1 MGTNFGKLIA
11 AGVLAATMPLAAQA
25 TTQSFNVF
33 AKDNSVAFNTKDA
46 APLNTGIV
54 LAIGDMLDITTVGS
68 WNGGACGDLDA
79 NGSNCFGNEPTT
91 GINFYSLIG
100 KIGSNASF
108 DSTWFKVGTSYSGTA
123 ATAGTLYLAYLD
135 SDSFNNSGFVT
146 ATVTAVPEAGTWA
159 LMLAG
164 LAGLAGVM
172 AGSRRRQAAQA

>member
-1 MGTNFGKLIA
+1 MVPIFGKLIA
-11 AGVLAATMPLAAQA
+11 AGVLAATLPLAAQA

-33 AKDNSVAFNTKDA
+33 AQQNSVAFSSKDA

-54 LAIGDMLDITTVGS
+54 LAVGDMLDITAAGT

-79 NGSNCFGNEPTT
+79 NGSTCFGNEPTT
-91 GINFYSLIG
+91 GINYYSLIG
-100 KIGSNASF
+100 KIGSNASL
-108 DSTWFKVGTSYSGTA
+108 DNTWFKVGTSYSGTA

-135 SDSFNNSGFVT
+135 SDSLNNSGFVT

-164 LAGLAGVM
+164 LAGVM
-172 AGSRRRQAAQA
+172 VVSRRRQAAQA